1 MDNRRE
7 EPNPAY
13 EQYLRDIDNAPDGQ
27 ATAYPEFDIFL
38 GHVASPPHKLT
49 VACAYGQEAGAIQ
62 IAVDA
67 AIQDEDGEFAQ
78 AGIAEMTLGDFL
90 DAFTKSLTSPKPQ
103 PVALGS
109 DPNLPTVLPKPAETK
124 TLDGIAV
131 GDRVVY
137 HQGDEQT
144 RLGGQ
149 QGWVMEIDPTN
160 DLLWVQYDDNSLTH
174 GWDFVGNFMLAR
186 DFRRQMGD
194 VRIEGSTAV
203 AAQPAPVDQGR
214 ASAHDLVAADMQ
226 ERKAFGLRKYGVT
239 LQAHNGRD
247 TLQDAYEE
255 VLDLAVYLRTLIEE
269 RKG

>member
-13 EQYLRDIDNAPDGQ
+13 EQYLLDIDNAPAGQ

-38 GHVASPPHKLT
+38 GHVASPPRKLT

-90 DAFTKSLTSPKPQ
+90 DAFTKSLTNPMEKG
-103 PVALGS
+103 VALGF
-109 DPNLPTVLPKPAETK
+109 DPGLPTVLPTPA
-124 TLDGIAV
+124 DA
-131 GDRVVY
+131 
-137 HQGDEQT
+137 
-144 RLGGQ
+144 
-149 QGWVMEIDPTN
+149 
-160 DLLWVQYDDNSLTH
+160 
-174 GWDFVGNFMLAR
+174 
-186 DFRRQMGD
+186 
-194 VRIEGSTAV
+194 RIEGSTAV

-214 ASAHDLVAADMQ
+214 ASAHDLVSADMQ